1 MIDYDKLI
9 QSIPEGLNKIE
20 IARFLY
26 IELGRYFIY
35 DPEFVSE
42 QDPEKRREIAY
53 RNIDEIKNNKVV
65 CISLSNIYTELLIRC
80 GIDAKTVYDPANPND
95 PKDIGHAYT
104 KIKIDGKEGSIS
116 FIFDLTN
123 IKVGFQTEHFLPELS
138 EEIKRMAVE
147 KGMQDKLKTLLMID
161 KETLREIDNKI
172 GYTYNRKIF
181 ERYYIRIKNKVKY
194 SKKKSKIC
202 TIARR

>member
-9 QSIPEGLNKIE
+9 QSIPEGLNQIE

-26 IELGRYFIY
+26 IELGKYFIY

-42 QDPEKRREIAY
+42 QDIEKRREIAN
-53 RNIDEIKNNKVV
+53 RNIDEIKNNRVV

-80 GIDAKTVYDPANPND
+80 GIDAETVYDPANPND

-104 KIKIDGKEGSIS
+104 KIKINGKEGSIS
-116 FIFDLTN
+116 LTLDLTN

-138 EEIKRMAVE
+138 EELKRKAVE
-147 KGMQDKLKTLLMID
+147 TGRQDKLETILTID
-161 KETLREIDNKI
+161 KDALREIDNKI

-181 ERYYIRIKNKVKY
+181 E
-194 SKKKSKIC
+194 
-202 TIARR
+202 